1 MDTKTAIAFFLLIA
15 LAAFPACDCE
25 SPDSYDEASAKSDDD
40 TSLDDDTSA
49 DDDVSDDDAGTT
61 TTTSPTTTTT

>member
-15 LAAFPACDCE
+15 LAAFPACDCGSPTSSANPE
-25 SPDSYDEASAKSDDD
+25 PVEGPDDDASPDDDD
-40 TSLDDDTSA
+40 A
-49 DDDVSDDDAGTT
+49 SDDDAGTT